1 MIKIS
6 RIIMNG
12 VPVDIIS
19 IPSVFSDAFGRLRVS
34 QPLTLFESFNR
45 FQEDARMTYYVHGTA
60 SSLHESNSSSVIVT
74 VGTTAGDAVYRESS
88 IVFSYQPGKSLLIL
102 KTFSLNVPKTGLRQR
117 VGYFDVQNGIYL
129 QTSGTTMSFVKRSYV
144 SGAVLE
150 TVADQKD
157 WNVDPMDG
165 NGPSRHL
172 LHVERVQILFIDIE
186 WLGVGSVRTGFV
198 LDGKFY
204 LCHVF
209 HHANKEST
217 AFSDSTKPYMT
228 TACLP
233 IRSELENTSTTD
245 QQSSLR
251 IICTTVISEGG
262 YDIHG
267 REFSIGYSTIDVPK
281 TLPVKNTMY
290 PVIAMHL
297 KSTRL
302 NAVVI
307 PTQINMISTVAGDYR
322 WALISNPAVTGG
334 NAWVDVGNTSSV
346 EYKLDGTNA
355 ITNGIIMKSGYFT
368 ATANSSSS
376 ISLDGAKFRFQL
388 ERNSFTGNAYPFVL
402 AVACG
407 SANGKILASID
418 FEEIP

>member
-1 MIKIS
+1 
-6 RIIMNG
+6 MNG

-45 FQEDARMTYYVHGTA
+45 FQEDTHMTRYQYGTA
-60 SSLHESNSSSVIVT
+60 SIRHEANASSVVLT
-74 VGTTAGDAVYRESS
+74 VGTDAGDALYRESS
-88 IVFSYQPGKSLLIL
+88 LVFAYQPGKSLLIL
-102 KTFSLNVPKTGLRQR
+102 QSFAMNAPKTGLRQR
-117 VGYFDVQNGIYL
+117 IGYFDVQNGIYL
-129 QTSGTTMSFVKRSYV
+129 QTNGTAVSFVRRSYV

-150 TVADQKD
+150 TVVDQKD

-165 NGPSRHL
+165 IGPSRHL
-172 LHVERVQILFIDIE
+172 LHVERAQILFIDVE
-186 WLGVGSVRTGFV
+186 WLGVGSVRMGFV

-233 IRSELENTSTTD
+233 VRSELENTSTTD

-267 REFSIGYSTIDVPK
+267 REFSIGYSTIDAPK
-281 TLPVKNTMY
+281 TLPEKNTLY
-290 PVIAMHL
+290 PVIALRL

-302 NAVVI
+302 NAIVI
-307 PTQINMISTVAGDYR
+307 PTQISMVAPVAGDYR
-322 WALISNPAVTGG
+322 WALISNPTVTGG
-334 NAWVDVGNTSSV
+334 NSWVDAGNTSSV

-355 ITNGIIMKSGYFT
+355 ITDGIIMKSGYFT
-368 ATANSSSS
+368 ATTLSSAAT
-376 ISLDGAKFRFQL
+376 SLADSRFKFQL
-388 ERNSFTGNAYPFVL
+388 ERDSFTGNAYPMVL

-407 SANGKILASID
+407 AINGKILASID

>member
-1 MIKIS
+1 
-6 RIIMNG
+6 MNG

-45 FQEDARMTYYVHGTA
+45 FQEDAHMTNYIYGTA

-88 IVFSYQPGKSLLIL
+88 LVFSYQPGKSLLVL
-102 KTFSLNVPKTGLRQR
+102 QTFSLNVPKTGLRQR

-129 QTSGTTMSFVKRSYV
+129 QTNGTTVSFVKRSYV

-150 TVADQKD
+150 TVVDQKD

-165 NGPSRHL
+165 NGLSRHL
-172 LHVERVQILFIDIE
+172 LHVERVQILFIDVE

-228 TACLP
+228 SACLP
-233 IRSELENTSTTD
+233 VRTELENTANTD
-245 QQSSLR
+245 QQSSQR
-251 IICTTVISEGG
+251 IICMSVISEGG
-262 YDIHG
+262 YDIRG
-267 REFSIGYSTIDVPK
+267 REFSIGYSTLDVPK
-281 TLPVKNTMY
+281 TLAVKNTKY
-290 PVIAMHL
+290 PVIAIRL

-307 PTQINMISTVAGDYR
+307 PTQISVIATVAGDYR
-322 WALISNPAVTGG
+322 WALISNPTVSGG

-346 EYKLDGTNA
+346 EYKFDGTNA
-355 ITNGIIMKSGYFT
+355 ITDGIIMKSGYFT
-368 ATANSSSS
+368 ATNNSSTTT
-376 ISLDGAKFRFQL
+376 SLDGAKFKFQL
-388 ERNSFTGNAYPFVL
+388 ERNSFTGNAYPMVL
-402 AVACG
+402 AVSCG
-407 SANGKILASID
+407 SANGKVLASID

>member
-1 MIKIS
+1 
-6 RIIMNG
+6 MNG

-45 FQEDARMTYYVHGTA
+45 FQEDARMTRYIHGTA
-60 SSLHESNSSSVIVT
+60 SVYHDSNASSVVMT
-74 VGTTAGDAVYRESS
+74 VGMDAGDVVYRESTL
-88 IVFSYQPGKSLLIL
+88 VFAYQPGKSLLVL
-102 KTFSLNVPKTGLRQR
+102 QSFAMNAPKMGLRQR

-129 QTSGTTMSFVKRSYV
+129 QTNGTTVSFVIRSYV
-144 SGAVLE
+144 SGAVIE
-150 TVADQKD
+150 TVVDQKD

-165 NGPSRHL
+165 HGPSKHI
-172 LHVERVQILFIDIE
+172 LHVDRVQILFIDIE

-198 LDGKFY
+198 IDGKFY

-209 HHANKEST
+209 HHANREST
-217 AFSDSTKPYMT
+217 AFSDSSKPYMT

-233 IRSELENTSTTD
+233 VRTEIENTASTD
-245 QQSSLR
+245 YQSSQR

-262 YDIHG
+262 YDLQG
-267 REFSIGYSTIDVPK
+267 REFSIGYSTIDAPK
-281 TLPVKNTMY
+281 NLPVKNTAY
-290 PVIAMHL
+290 PVIAMRL

-302 NAVVI
+302 GAIVI
-307 PTQINMISTVAGDYR
+307 PTQISVIATVAGDYR
-322 WALISNPAVTGG
+322 WALISNPTVSGG

-346 EYKLDGTNA
+346 EYKFDGTNA
-355 ITNGIIMKSGYFT
+355 IMDGIIMKSGYFT
-368 ATANSSSS
+368 ATGNSSSS

-407 SANGKILASID
+407 STNGKILASID
-418 FEEIP
+418 LEEIP